1 MVLFG
6 APAAEIAG
14 SPVTDSAWQ
23 LSAVLV
29 AFASATN
36 SFPLDVL
43 IGAPIKAW
51 GVVSPLIAR
60 PEAAS
65 ISDIGSDQ
73 RLKPVVCHFLLAA

>member
-1 MVLFG
+1 MVLLG

-14 SPVTDSAWQ
+14 SLVFDSAWQ

-36 SFPLDVL
+36 SFPLDVP

-65 ISDIGSDQ
+65 SSWQPLSFQTKRAMLPTGT
-73 RLKPVVCHFLLAA
+73 